1 MKTLYCLKMETDN
14 RWYVGQTPVNR
25 FPIRLDEHRYYGGAK
40 WTTKHGVSCVEWK
53 RTVPDSEADRLED
66 LECAKIMAKHGIN
79 SCRGGLFN
87 IKKDVQSMPAWAQP
101 VYLERRAAIS
111 QASGHEI

>member
-1 MKTLYCLKMETDN
+1 MKTLYCLKMETPG

-25 FPIRLDEHRYYGGAK
+25 FPVRLDEHRYYGGAK

-53 RTVPDSEADRLED
+53 RAVPDSEADRLED

-87 IKKDVQSMPAWAQP
+87 IKKDVQSMPSWAGP
-101 VYLERRAAIS
+101 EYRERRAAIS
-111 QASGHEI
+111 QASGREI